1 MLRPAIEYDNVV
13 YKYMTTIPKVNPKD
27 WRIYMN
33 MLQESEKGW
42 FFCSAIISGIPADL
56 HNYIAAWKGTR
67 AQWRLKTP
75 AAGGKL

>member
-13 YKYMTTIPKVNPKD
+13 YKYMTTISKVNPKD

-42 FFCSAIISGIPADL
+42 FFTLC
-56 HNYIAAWKGTR
+56 N
-67 AQWRLKTP
+67 
-75 AAGGKL
+75 